1 MSQIT
6 RIDNMEKALPMTP
19 NQVKGAPIVTASF
32 VNSTDL
38 EDLLTPNITK
48 ALQPT
53 RPGPTRRIRQSILSF
68 TRRISRIV
76 GPGQTNKPNGSTVI
90 WSVLGFVALL
100 GFGSVAVAYP
110 LRPIFITIGIVAFIV
125 SSSLAALI
133 ASDLRSRTLTPRVY
147 RRNLGNTLLTILL
160 TIPFFVLLYAFL
172 WFPNLNKT
180 ASRFSQDTVDE
191 VQFPAIALF
200 QNSNWTSQ
208 ATLRPK
214 SQKCFLGWLKEDA
227 VFCDDLTP
235 EQLIPGQ
242 SCNCKAGW
250 TNDVIEGFEW
260 QNTTYRYVSWRPTPK
275 LIDRVPTYLMTL
287 QAFFTYNTSQ
297 SLADS
302 YATQSPSLW
311 LAIYDPQLNLADAL
325 RKGYTRMVLN
335 AANGNNAINLGLTY
349 RQAPNYPPAYDY

>member
-6 RIDNMEKALPMTP
+6 RIDSTEKALPMTP
-19 NQVKGAPIVTASF
+19 NQVIVAPIVTASF
-32 VNSTDL
+32 TDSTDL
-38 EDLLTPNITK
+38 ENLPTPNVTEAPQSARPSQTK
-48 ALQPT
+48 QT
-53 RPGPTRRIRQSILSF
+53 RQSILSF
-68 TRRISRIV
+68 PQRISQIV
-76 GPGQTNKPNGSTVI
+76 GPEQSNKPNGST
-90 WSVLGFVALL
+90 
-100 GFGSVAVAYP
+100 
-110 LRPIFITIGIVAFIV
+110 
-125 SSSLAALI
+125 
-133 ASDLRSRTLTPRVY
+133 
-147 RRNLGNTLLTILL
+147 
-160 TIPFFVLLYAFL
+160 
-172 WFPNLNKT
+172 
-180 ASRFSQDTVDE
+180 DE

-227 VFCDDLTP
+227 VFCDDLP
-235 EQLIPGQ
+235 SEQLIPGQ

-302 YATQSPSLW
+302 SATQSPSLW
-311 LAIYDPQLNLADAL
+311 LAIYDPQLNLTDAL
-325 RKGYTRMVLN
+325 EKGYTRMVLI
-335 AANGNNAINLGLTY
+335 AANGDNAINLGLTY
-349 RQAPNYPPAYDY
+349 RQAPNYPPAYDYDVSLSSNQNLDIVCDTSPGKYIQPCFVTLFIQIPTFDRRVIMQRPVMRWGVRF